1 MRIDRRKA
9 LALLGLGAAAPAT
22 QARARGP
29 VSFQHGVA
37 SGDPLQDRVIL
48 WTRLTTRGSEP
59 VSYRWRLDPLD
70 RKGGGKHG
78 GGVTGPDRDFTV
90 KVDVVNLD
98 PGRAYSFQFEAGGTT
113 SPMGRTATL
122 PEGPT
127 KDAVLAVCTCALY
140 PNGYFNAYGAIARL
154 PRVDAVVHLGD
165 YIYEYGGPGSYG
177 MDSAV
182 AGERPHDP
190 PHECVSLADYRR
202 RHAQYKTDP
211 QLQAAHAR
219 APWIVVWDDH
229 ETANDSWMGGAEN
242 HQPAT
247 EGDWN
252 QRKAAA
258 IKAYY
263 EWMPIR
269 EPAGGGFSI
278 NRSFDF
284 GDVASLFMLETRL
297 TARDHQLYPD
307 KEMPAEPTPAELAAW
322 RQRLADPARKMMS
335 AGQEAWLGR
344 ALTASVKAGTPW
356 QVIGNEVIMAR
367 LFTPPVHK
375 YMSAEAY
382 AAAKSE
388 LSHAGANRL
397 ARIEANAALGL
408 PWGADMWDG
417 YPADRQRFYG
427 LVEKARANAIVVSGD
442 SHAFWANE
450 LWDAETGG
458 KRVAVEFG
466 APGITS
472 PGPGESIA
480 AVPLGDA
487 FAKHNREVLFNNQ
500 TGKGFVLLTLT
511 HTQATAELMAVSSIK
526 DRAFTTRPIATY
538 HVTPGASGVS
548 GLRVAQDTHSA
559 HPGEGRDPDGRSR
572 TRVLGAR
579 SRTGQ
584 PPAL

>member
-1 MRIDRRKA
+1 MRLDRRRA
-9 LALLGLGAAAPAT
+9 LVLLGLGAAASGAE
-22 QARARGP
+22 AREKRA

-37 SGDPLQDRVIL
+37 SGDPLQDRVLL
-48 WTRLTTRGSEP
+48 WTRITTRGNDDIA
-59 VSYRWRLDPLD
+59 YRWSLDPAD
-70 RKGGGKHG
+70 GKGGGKRG
-78 GGVTGPDRDFTV
+78 TGMTGPDRDFTV
-90 KVDVVNLD
+90 KVDAVNLE
-98 PGRAYSFQFEAGGTT
+98 PGRAYTFHFEAGGVT
-113 SPMGRTATL
+113 SPVGRTHTL
-122 PEGPT
+122 PDGPT

-252 QRKAAA
+252 VRKAAA

-307 KEMPAEPTPAELAAW
+307 AELPKEPTAADVAAW
-322 RQRLADPARKMMS
+322 RQRLADPRRKMMS
-335 AGQEAWLGR
+335 AAQEAWLGKGL
-344 ALTASVKAGTPW
+344 AASVQAGTPW
-356 QVIGNEVIMAR
+356 QVIGNEVVMAR
-367 LFTPPVHK
+367 LFTPPIHK
-375 YMSAEAY
+375 YITAEAY
-382 AAAKSE
+382 AAAKAE
-388 LSHAGANRL
+388 LPRAAQNRL
-397 ARIEANAALGL
+397 AKIEANAVLGL

-417 YPADRQRFYG
+417 YPADRQRFLG

-450 LWDAETGG
+450 LYDAETGG

-466 APGITS
+466 AAGITS

-480 AVPLGDA
+480 TVPLGEA
-487 FAKHNREVLFNNQ
+487 FARFNREVLFNNQ
-500 TGKGFVLLTLT
+500 VSHGFLLLTLT
-511 HTQATAELMAVSSIK
+511 HASATGELIAVSTIK
-526 DRAFTTRPIATY
+526 DRAFTTKALATY
-538 HVTPGASGVS
+538 RATPGPNGVS
-548 GLRVAQDTHSA
+548 SLRPV
-559 HPGEGRDPDGRSR
+559 
-572 TRVLGAR
+572 
-579 SRTGQ
+579 
-584 PPAL
+584 